1 MENLIKLDDV
11 NIERLVSFLFKVNSI
26 QSLPNFQMKLKFRNR
41 LWITLSLQISIF
53 IKSHLLIK
61 YIKSKDFTLTN
72 KTQIRY
78 RYYRNLLSTLMKGRR
93 ISYCTDSLQN
103 NLNNLKSTWK
113 GVKNLISLKKISNA
127 APSNIFDNGQS

>member
-1 MENLIKLDDV
+1 
-11 NIERLVSFLFKVNSI
+11 
-26 QSLPNFQMKLKFRNR
+26 MKLKFRNR

-127 APSNIFDNGQS
+127 APPNIFDNGQS

>member
-1 MENLIKLDDV
+1 
-11 NIERLVSFLFKVNSI
+11 
-26 QSLPNFQMKLKFRNR
+26 MKLKFRNR

-61 YIKSKDFTLTN
+61 YIKRC
-72 KTQIRY
+72 QIRY
-78 RYYRNLLSTLMKGRR
+78 RYYRNLLSTLMKGSRR
-93 ISYCTDSLQN
+93 SNCTNYLQN

-127 APSNIFDNGQS
+127 TPSNIFDNGQS